1 MPFICFSPKKCC
13 SLFLTHKKCCH
24 LLVIGNLGSLGK
36 DFEKPCFLFHKQLKP
51 GTPVT
56 FEIITPLS
64 LSFSYEV
71 DMTQVLDNVDL
82 VGLGEKKKRKTNVCC
97 PLLFKFLSIFPSF
110 HFLLLNLKKTP

>member
-36 DFEKPCFLFHKQLKP
+36 DFEKSCFLFHKQLKP

-82 VGLGEKKKRKTNVCC
+82 VGLGKKKKEKLMFAAPCC
-97 PLLFKFLSIFPSF
+97 SNSLAYFPAFIFF
-110 HFLLLNLKKTP
+110 C